1 MNSISLGMVV
11 KNEELLLEQCLE
23 SVKPVVDEIVIVD
36 TGSRDRTIAI
46 AKKFGA
52 RIIRY
57 KWDEDFGRARNEYI
71 KNAAGSWI
79 LALDA
84 DERIA
89 KKDLPELKRSVKDS
103 KTLGYIS
110 PIRSYST
117 KYDLLKNWYPNN
129 GKYPREERFSG
140 CPGWSLTKRIRL
152 FQRRKG
158 VYYQEG
164 RAAHMDCLESL
175 KKYGGKIKER
185 DIVIHHFQYL
195 KGEKFVANK
204 QKMRLRNEIKYAKT
218 FPNNPGNFL
227 NIGITLFSLK
237 QDNKAVGYLKKAIE
251 LNPKFDMAYLVL
263 GMVYKEK
270 AECEKAVLNL
280 KKAISINP
288 KYADAW
294 TVLGMIYD
302 TRHKSPEAEKALK
315 KAIEIHPLHPVAR
328 NSLGVV
334 YQNQGR
340 FKKAEKEYRKAIQ
353 IHPLHPDA
361 HHNLASL
368 YRAHP
373 GLRGKRID

>member
-23 SVKPVVDEIVIVD
+23 SIKSVVDEIVIVD
-36 TGSRDRTIAI
+36 TGSRDRTRDI

-52 RIIRY
+52 RIIHY
-57 KWDEDFGRARNEYI
+57 KWDEDFGKARNEYI
-71 KNAAGSWI
+71 KNATGSWI

-89 KKDLPELKRSVKDS
+89 KKDLPKLKRLVKDS

-110 PIRSYST
+110 PIRSYS
-117 KYDLLKNWYPNN
+117 KRYDLLKNWYPNN
-129 GKYPREERFSG
+129 GKYLREERFSN
-140 CPGWSLTKRIRL
+140 CPGWSLTKMIRL
-152 FQRRKG
+152 FQRKKG

-164 RAAHMDCLESL
+164 YAAHMDCLEFL
-175 KKYGGKIKER
+175 KKYRGKIKEC
-185 DIVIHHFQYL
+185 DTIIHHFQYL
-195 KGEKFVANK
+195 KGEKFVVNK

-218 FPNNPGNFL
+218 FPNNPKNYL

-237 QDNKAVGYLKKAIE
+237 QDNKAVSYLKKAIE
-251 LNPKFDMAYLVL
+251 LNPGFDMAYFVL

-270 AECEKAVLNL
+270 TEYEKAILNL
-280 KKAISINP
+280 KRAININP

-302 TRHKSPEAEKALK
+302 ARHKSVEAERALK

-328 NSLGVV
+328 NSLGIV

-340 FKKAEKEYRKAIQ
+340 FQKAEKEYRKAIQ
-353 IHPLHPDA
+353 IHPQHPNA

-368 YRAHP
+368 YKRHP